1 MVKVDVICVKRFILE
16 DIFYLKPFPYGQEPC
31 NLGSWDQKFE
41 RVFKGSDFEVVE
53 SRPEINIYALY
64 IFEFKYGI
72 LDII

>member
-1 MVKVDVICVKRFILE
+1 MVKVDVICVKRFTLE
-16 DIFYLKPFPYGQEPC
+16 GIFYLKPFPCGQEPC

-41 RVFKGSDFEVVE
+41 RVFKGRDFEVVE

-64 IFEFKYGI
+64 TFEFKHGI